1 MESHWNNPLFSLLYH
16 VFSKLPF
23 TRKLHQAIASCIEAG
38 EEEVLA
44 EVGSGTGAFIKIL
57 SERVNAEIIGIE
69 PSKPMLK
76 HSASLQTRTHVHLI
90 RGVGEHIPLRK
101 NSIDKALLV
110 FSYHHLSD
118 PSKTLQSLYMTVKDG
133 GEVIVF
139 EADPT
144 IPPSQIGESYRKI
157 GLRGPLAKLAH
168 RYLKTTGHAVD
179 PTAIV
184 NQAKETL
191 KTIEARIIRRIK
203 GTPVSATIIK
213 KPPTEKPHGRPN

>member
-38 EEEVLA
+38 ENEVLA
-44 EVGSGTGAFIKIL
+44 EVGSGTGSFLRIL
-57 SERVNAEIIGIE
+57 SERINAEIIGVE

-76 HSASLQTRTHVHLI
+76 HSAALQTRTRVHLI
-90 RGVGEHIPLRK
+90 RGVGEHLPLRK
-101 NSIDKALLV
+101 NSLDKALLV

-118 PSKTLQSLYMTVKDG
+118 PSKTLESLYMAVKDG
-133 GEVIVF
+133 GDVNVF

-144 IPPSQIGESYRKI
+144 IPLAQIGEVYRKI

-168 RYLKTTGHAVD
+168 RYLTTTGHAVD
-179 PTAIV
+179 PTLIA

-191 KTIEARIIRRIK
+191 KNIETRIIRRIK

-213 KPPTEKPHGRPN
+213 KPPAKKPHGRLN